1 MLKFLMESKLYFC
14 SMCRRKIRRKWNAFR
29 HNITVHSD
37 LAKIALYPTNSTNLS
52 RSVYRSKDV
61 KKVYRNKFHKFK
73 QWQSKY
79 KSRDDEDYID
89 NLLLGQDN
97 NTDSKIMKIIGQ
109 MIKPYLELQA
119 SLNQLD
125 PQTKARILSTSF
137 ISSLL
142 SYNPVKSLSEISD
155 IYRSNMGLGLI
166 AKHLSEAENMPIHQA
181 TAFVKE
187 SVRNSSLIHRMNN

>member
-1 MLKFLMESKLYFC
+1 
-14 SMCRRKIRRKWNAFR
+14 
-29 HNITVHSD
+29 
-37 LAKIALYPTNSTNLS
+37 
-52 RSVYRSKDV
+52 V

-79 KSRDDEDYID
+79 KSRDDDDYLD
-89 NLLLGQDN
+89 NLLLGPDN

-119 SLNQLD
+119 SLNHVD
-125 PQTKARILSTSF
+125 PQTKAIILSSSF

-155 IYRSNMGLGLI
+155 LHRSNMGLGLI
-166 AKHLSEAENMPIHQA
+166 AKHLSEAENISIHQA
-181 TAFVKE
+181 TAFVKD
-187 SVRNSSLIHRMNN
+187 SVMHSSLIHRMNN